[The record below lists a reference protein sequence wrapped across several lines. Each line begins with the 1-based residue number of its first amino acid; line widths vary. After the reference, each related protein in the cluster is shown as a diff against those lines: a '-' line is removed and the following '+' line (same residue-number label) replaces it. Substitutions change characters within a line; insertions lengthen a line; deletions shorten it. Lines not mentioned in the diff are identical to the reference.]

1 MFQHFS
7 IVCNRERIIQALT
20 FPVLWIQSKEKK
32 KSSSCS
38 KELIILGVLLL
49 LRGGCALDRFTTDAL
64 SRDRFSIFVNRVCH
78 RRAVFPCSLQCK
90 AVGNRVGPK
99 PQILLRVV
107 GAPRAV
113 ASCWQWIAF
122 IGARVT
128 ITETTKENLVC
139 VVP

>member
-1 MFQHFS
+1 MDTKQ
-7 IVCNRERIIQALT
+7 R
-20 FPVLWIQSKEKK
+20 KK
-32 KSSSCS
+32 KKQLLFKRAYYPGCS
-38 KELIILGVLLL
+38 VVAG
-49 LRGGCALDRFTTDAL
+49 GGCALDRFTTDAL

>member
-49 LRGGCALDRFTTDAL
+49 LGGGCALDRFTTDAL

-107 GAPRAV
+107 GAPWAV
-113 ASCWQWIAF
+113 ASCWQ
-122 IGARVT
+122 
-128 ITETTKENLVC
+128 
-139 VVP
+139 

>member
-7 IVCNRERIIQALT
+7 IVCTRERIIQALT

-49 LRGGCALDRFTTDAL
+49 LGGGCALDRFTTDAL

-113 ASCWQWIAF
+113 ASCWQWIAYWP
-122 IGARVT
+122 
-128 ITETTKENLVC
+128 NSLVLG
-139 VVP
+139 